1 MTNSGG
7 LDATYHYYLDG
18 QSLVETRNGSDQVL
32 KQHVWGLDYIDEL
45 IQVGLNIDPQNAD
58 TGLAAEN
65 ICERF
70 FWPLHNA
77 NFNVMALV
85 NAGGVMIERY
95 EYTPYGGRTV
105 FSHGW
110 MLADFNNDGVVGQ
123 GDVDLV
129 LAHWGGTSDADQVAE
144 AGDNGLVGQ
153 YELALVLNNYGSALP
168 NDPQVHHPTAG
179 SFRGDPDAGLYGV
192 ALNDIGHQGLM
203 HDEEIGKIYNRARI
217 LDPRLGRFMQRD
229 PLGYVDGMSQY
240 EYVRSRPTTILDP
253 TGTLAIQCCREELS
267 SAKNNRTAK
276 HLLSIVK
283 DLYRP
288 QRINRRNPGQR
299 RFSGS
304 NRPSFRKLPCLTSI
318 RCVDDEDQSYRG
330 AYYPDTGKIVINAP
344 RVNDYNDVLQTLIHE
359 LAHAIGSCRKAP
371 KSCSECMQEEI
382 RAYFVAGSCNRNAPT
397 ACIFRAAASCR
408 IICESENLPVNHWL
422 DPKYKRSPFWPPDTS
437 IFKPRRL

>member
-32 KQHVWGLDYIDEL
+32 KQHVWNTTPGGYIDEL

-58 TGLAAEN
+58 TGTATEN
-65 ICERF
+65 LCERF

-77 NFNVMALV
+77 NFNVMALL
-85 NAGGVMIERY
+85 NAGGVMVERY

-217 LDPRLGRFMQRD
+217 LDPRLARFMQRD
-229 PLGYVDGMSQY
+229 PWMADLNLPTAGDGYQDGMSLY
-240 EYVRSRPTTILDP
+240 EYLRSTPISGADPSGKAFYDRDFRDWWRIHEDFFIIGKAFCAKRILD
-253 TGTLAIQCCREELS
+253 REGGKHRGPPGFPGGWDKYTHCVLTCKISDECGI
-267 SAKNNRTAK
+267 SAGWIA
-276 HLLSIVK
+276 
-283 DLYRP
+283 
-288 QRINRRNPGQR
+288 
-299 RFSGS
+299 
-304 NRPSFRKLPCLTSI
+304 
-318 RCVDDEDQSYRG
+318 G
-330 AYYPDTGKIVINAP
+330 ALK
-344 RVNDYNDVLQTLIHE
+344 E
-359 LAHAIGSCRKAP
+359 LADLNKESNDSLIEKLIKGVQDSIANAGGIVCSDGISIMGTNF
-371 KSCSECMQEEI
+371 KSCEC
-382 RAYFVAGSCNRNAPT
+382 C
-397 ACIFRAAASCR
+397 
-408 IICESENLPVNHWL
+408 CEGYQW
-422 DPKYKRSPFWPPDTS
+422 
-437 IFKPRRL
+437 